1 MMKAIGYIL
10 AGLAMI
16 LFGTSSIWTVK
27 DDILDENPAKE
38 AEKIMVETAKDIS
51 EEENTVENEPEAIN
65 IVAIDGHLV
74 ENTDILDVT
83 EQEKEPKISDGETI
97 EEKLAIACDI
107 YGVPYDIV
115 LAIARLETGWFKSD
129 AYIYGNNPGGMSI
142 NEVPITYSSLDEGVE
157 AMVSNL
163 AENYFGIG
171 LTTPEEIGS
180 KYCPINPDW
189 PVVVRELMA
198 ME

>member
-1 MMKAIGYIL
+1 MIKAIGYIL

-38 AEKIMVETAKDIS
+38 AEKIVVETKKDVS
-51 EEENTVENEPEAIN
+51 EDVEAIN
-65 IVAIDGHLV
+65 IVAIDDHLV

-83 EQEKEPKISDGETI
+83 EQEKEQKISDGETI

-142 NEVPITYSSLDEGVE
+142 NEVPIVYSSLDEGVE
-157 AMVSNL
+157 AMVGNL
-163 AENYFGIG
+163 AKNYFGIG

>member
-1 MMKAIGYIL
+1 MIKAIGYIL
-10 AGLAMI
+10 AGFAMI
-16 LFGTSSIWTVK
+16 LLGTSSIWTAK
-27 DDILDENPAKE
+27 DDISDENPQTE
-38 AEKIMVETAKDIS
+38 AEKIVVETKKDIS
-51 EEENTVENEPEAIN
+51 EDIKAIN
-65 IVAIDGHLV
+65 IVAIDDHLV

-83 EQEKEPKISDGETI
+83 EQEKELKISDGETI
-97 EEKLAIACDI
+97 EEKLAIACNI

-129 AYIYGNNPGGMSI
+129 AYIYGNNPGGMSV
-142 NEVPITYSSLDEGVE
+142 NEVPIVYSSIDEGVE

-163 AENYFGIG
+163 AKNYFGIG

-189 PVVVRELMA
+189 PVIVRELMA
-198 ME
+198 IE

>member
-1 MMKAIGYIL
+1 MIKAIGYIL
-10 AGLAMI
+10 AGFAMI

-27 DDILDENPAKE
+27 DDILDENPPKE
-38 AEKIMVETAKDIS
+38 AEKVVVETKKDIS
-51 EEENTVENEPEAIN
+51 EEDEEPEAIN
-65 IVAIDGHLV
+65 IVAIDGHLI

-83 EQEKEPKISDGETI
+83 ERDKKPKISDGTTI

-107 YGVPYDIV
+107 YDVPYDIV
-115 LAIARLETGWFKSD
+115 LAIARLETGWFSSD
-129 AYIYGNNPGGMSI
+129 AYIYGNNPGGMSV

-163 AENYFGIG
+163 AKNYFGIG

>member
-1 MMKAIGYIL
+1 MIKAIGYIL
-10 AGLAMI
+10 AGFAMI

-27 DDILDENPAKE
+27 DKISDENPPTE
-38 AEKIMVETAKDIS
+38 AEKIVVETKKDIS
-51 EEENTVENEPEAIN
+51 EDVEAIN
-65 IVAIDGHLV
+65 IVAIDDHLV

-107 YGVPYDIV
+107 YDVPYDIV

-129 AYIYGNNPGGMSI
+129 AYIYGNNPGGMSV
-142 NEVPITYSSLDEGVE
+142 NEVPIVYSSLDEGVE

-163 AENYFGIG
+163 AKNYFGIG

-180 KYCPINPDW
+180 KYCPINPNW

>member
-1 MMKAIGYIL
+1 MIKAIGYIL

-27 DDILDENPAKE
+27 DKISDENPPTE
-38 AEKIMVETAKDIS
+38 AEKIVVETKKDIS
-51 EEENTVENEPEAIN
+51 EDVEAIN
-65 IVAIDGHLV
+65 IVAINDHLV

-83 EQEKEPKISDGETI
+83 DRDKEPKISDGETI

-107 YGVPYDIV
+107 YDVPYDIV
-115 LAIARLETGWFKSD
+115 LAIARLETGWFKYD

-142 NEVPITYSSLDEGVE
+142 NEVPIVYSSLDEGVE
-157 AMVSNL
+157 AMVRNL
-163 AENYFGIG
+163 AKNYFGIG

>member
-1 MMKAIGYIL
+1 MIKAIGYIL
-10 AGLAMI
+10 AGFAMI
-16 LFGTSSIWTVK
+16 LFGTSSIWTAK
-27 DDILDENPAKE
+27 DDISDENPPIE
-38 AEKIMVETAKDIS
+38 AEKIVVETKKDIS
-51 EEENTVENEPEAIN
+51 ENVEAIN
-65 IVAIDGHLV
+65 IVAIDGHLI

-83 EQEKEPKISDGETI
+83 ERDKEPKISDGETI

-107 YGVPYDIV
+107 YDVPYDIV
-115 LAIARLETGWFKSD
+115 LAIARLETGWFSSD
-129 AYIYGNNPGGMSI
+129 AYIYGNNPGGMSV

-163 AENYFGIG
+163 AKNYFGIG

-189 PVVVRELMA
+189 PVIVRELMA

>member
-1 MMKAIGYIL
+1 
-10 AGLAMI
+10 MI

-38 AEKIMVETAKDIS
+38 AEKIVVETAKDIS
-51 EEENTVENEPEAIN
+51 EDVEAIN
-65 IVAIDGHLV
+65 IVAIDDHLI

-83 EQEKEPKISDGETI
+83 KRDKEPKISDGGTI

-107 YGVPYDIV
+107 YGIPYDIV

-142 NEVPITYSSLDEGVE
+142 NEVPIVYSSLDEGVE

-163 AENYFGIG
+163 AKNYFGIG

>member
-1 MMKAIGYIL
+1 MIKAIGYIL
-10 AGLAMI
+10 AGFAMI

-27 DDILDENPAKE
+27 DDILDENPPKE
-38 AEKIMVETAKDIS
+38 AEKVVVETKKDIS
-51 EEENTVENEPEAIN
+51 EEDEEPEAIN
-65 IVAIDGHLV
+65 IVAIDGHLI

-83 EQEKEPKISDGETI
+83 ERNKEPKISDGTTI
-97 EEKLAIACDI
+97 EEKLVIACDI
-107 YGVPYDIV
+107 YDVPYDIV
-115 LAIARLETGWFKSD
+115 LAIARLETGWFSSD
-129 AYIYGNNPGGMSI
+129 AYIYGNNPGGMSV

-163 AENYFGIG
+163 AKNYFGIG

>member
-1 MMKAIGYIL
+1 MIKAIGYIL

-38 AEKIMVETAKDIS
+38 AEKIVVETAKDIS
-51 EEENTVENEPEAIN
+51 EDVEAIN
-65 IVAIDGHLV
+65 IVAIDDHLI

-83 EQEKEPKISDGETI
+83 KRDKEPKISDGGTI

-107 YGVPYDIV
+107 YGIPYDIV

-142 NEVPITYSSLDEGVE
+142 NEVPIVYSSLDEGVE

-163 AENYFGIG
+163 AKNYFGIG

>member
-1 MMKAIGYIL
+1 MIKAIGYIL

-38 AEKIMVETAKDIS
+38 AEKIVVETKKDVS
-51 EEENTVENEPEAIN
+51 EDVEAIN
-65 IVAIDGHLV
+65 IVAIDDHLV

-83 EQEKEPKISDGETI
+83 EQEKEQKISDGETI

-129 AYIYGNNPGGMSI
+129 AYIYGNNPGGMSV
-142 NEVPITYSSLDEGVE
+142 NEVPIVYSSLDEGVE

-163 AENYFGIG
+163 AKNYFGIG

>member
-1 MMKAIGYIL
+1 MIKAIGYIL

-38 AEKIMVETAKDIS
+38 AEKIVVETKKDIS
-51 EEENTVENEPEAIN
+51 EDVEAIN
-65 IVAIDGHLV
+65 IVAIDGHLI
-74 ENTDILDVT
+74 ENTDIFDVT
-83 EQEKEPKISDGETI
+83 ERDKEPKISDGETI

-107 YGVPYDIV
+107 YDVPYDIV

-142 NEVPITYSSLDEGVE
+142 NEVPIVYSSIDEGVE
-157 AMVSNL
+157 AMVGNL

>member
-1 MMKAIGYIL
+1 MIKAIGYIL
-10 AGLAMI
+10 AGFAMI

-27 DDILDENPAKE
+27 NDIPDENPQTK
-38 AEKIMVETAKDIS
+38 AEKIVVETEKDIS
-51 EEENTVENEPEAIN
+51 EEDEEPEAIN
-65 IVAIDGHLV
+65 IVAIDGHLI

-83 EQEKEPKISDGETI
+83 ERDKEPKISDGETI

-107 YGVPYDIV
+107 YDVPYDIV
-115 LAIARLETGWFKSD
+115 LAIARLETGWFSSD
-129 AYIYGNNPGGMSI
+129 AYIYGNNPGGMSV
-142 NEVPITYSSLDEGVE
+142 NEVPITYSSLDDGVE

-163 AENYFGIG
+163 SKNYFGIG

>member
-1 MMKAIGYIL
+1 MILYTLCYIL
-10 AGLAMI
+10 AGFAMFFAII
-16 LFGTSSIWTVK
+16 LFGPSNAWTAK
-27 DDILDENPAKE
+27 NDILDENQQKE
-38 AEKIMVETAKDIS
+38 AEKVIAETEKVIFEDVET
-51 EEENTVENEPEAIN
+51 IN

-83 EQEKEPKISDGETI
+83 EQEKELKISDGETI

-107 YGVPYDIV
+107 YDVPYDII
-115 LAIARLETGWFKSD
+115 LAIARLETGWFSSD
-129 AYIYGNNPGGMSI
+129 AYIYGNNPGGMSV
-142 NEVPITYSSLDEGVE
+142 NEVPIVYSSLDEGVE

-163 AENYFGIG
+163 SENYFAIG
-171 LTTPEEIGS
+171 LDTPEKIGS

-189 PVVVRELMA
+189 PVVVRELME

>member
-1 MMKAIGYIL
+1 MIKAIGYIL
-10 AGLAMI
+10 AGFAMI

-27 DDILDENPAKE
+27 DKISDENPPTE
-38 AEKIMVETAKDIS
+38 AEKIVVKTKKDIS
-51 EEENTVENEPEAIN
+51 EDVEAIN
-65 IVAIDGHLV
+65 IVAIDDHLV

>member
-1 MMKAIGYIL
+1 MIKAIGYIL
-10 AGLAMI
+10 AGLAMV

-27 DDILDENPAKE
+27 DDILDENPPTE
-38 AEKIMVETAKDIS
+38 AEKIVVETKKDIS
-51 EEENTVENEPEAIN
+51 EDVEAIN
-65 IVAIDGHLV
+65 IVAVDDHLV

-83 EQEKEPKISDGETI
+83 ERDKEPKISDGETI

-107 YGVPYDIV
+107 YDVPYDIV

-142 NEVPITYSSLDEGVE
+142 NEVPIVYSSLDEGVE

-163 AENYFGIG
+163 AKNYFGIG

>member
-1 MMKAIGYIL
+1 MIKAIGYIL
-10 AGLAMI
+10 AGLVMI

-27 DDILDENPAKE
+27 DDILDENPLKE
-38 AEKIMVETAKDIS
+38 AEKIVVEAVKDIS
-51 EEENTVENEPEAIN
+51 EEENKAENEPEAIN

-83 EQEKEPKISDGETI
+83 EQEKELKISDGGTI

-107 YGVPYDIV
+107 YGVPYDII
-115 LAIARLETGWFKSD
+115 LAIARLETGWFSSD
-129 AYIYGNNPGGMSI
+129 AYIYGNNPGGMSV
-142 NEVPITYSSLDEGVE
+142 NEVPIAYSSLDEGVE